1 MDILGHSYGEGNGK
15 PFLRLTDD
23 LTSLAEGI
31 RWGGGRCLAV
41 LASLGKFRRRGR
53 TEGRG
58 KHSPIVPRENSEA
71 PLALQAELANG
82 DRKCSA

>member
-31 RWGGGRCLAV
+31 RWGGGQV
-41 LASLGKFRRRGR
+41 SGSFGFLGEIQKKG
-53 TEGRG
+53 
-58 KHSPIVPRENSEA
+58 SY
-71 PLALQAELANG
+71 
-82 DRKCSA
+82 